1 MRSDFHNS
9 KHTYRATERE
19 RKRESARRGREM
31 GVNGLPLSVSSSASP
46 DVDGHTSKER
56 EGRGGG
62 HNKQSM
68 RNEGGERV
76 RERARRSKG

>member
-1 MRSDFHNS
+1 M
-9 KHTYRATERE
+9 
-19 RKRESARRGREM
+19 
-31 GVNGLPLSVSSSASP
+31 NGLLLSVSSSASP

-56 EGRGGG
+56 GGRGGG

-76 RERARRSKG
+76 REREMEGEREG